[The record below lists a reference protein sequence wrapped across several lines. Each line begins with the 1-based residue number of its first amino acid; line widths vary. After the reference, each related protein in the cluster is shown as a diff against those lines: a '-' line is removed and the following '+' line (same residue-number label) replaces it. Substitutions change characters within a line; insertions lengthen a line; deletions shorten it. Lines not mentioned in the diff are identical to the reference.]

1 MKARWRTIAV
11 AAVVLVVVVVG
22 ALLVFKPF
30 GSSVEDPD
38 SAQCLRPPVTSGGR
52 ELGDHREVDVRF
64 TCENVGLAGT
74 VYLPATAG
82 RHPARGM
89 DPRCRTGATA
99 ELGW

>member
-1 MKARWRTIAV
+1 MKARWRTIGV
-11 AAVVLVVVVVG
+11 AAVVLAVVVVG
-22 ALLVFKPF
+22 VLLVVRPF

-38 SAQCLRPPVTSGGR
+38 SAQCPRPPVTSGAGR

-82 RHPARGM
+82 RHPAVVWI
-89 DPRCRTGATA
+89 DGA
-99 ELGW
+99 G